1 MTRSRLDDCGSKG
14 AGEQTAGGQRAAPS
28 TAAGGAASGDAALR
42 ERMREQALRL
52 LEVRGRSRFELRGR
66 LLAKG
71 HPAAAVDALLERLG
85 ASGLLDDARF
95 ARDRARAML
104 RRKGWGPRKLAAD
117 LARRGVE
124 REQVDAAI
132 AEAYADA
139 GTDPAAIMRREVVK
153 RFGPDIL
160 DPDTAAKTRARAR
173 RFLLGRGFTPEA
185 VAELLDP
192 GDW

>member
-1 MTRSRLDDCGSKG
+1 MTRSRLEDSGSKG
-14 AGEQTAGGQRAAPS
+14 AGALCADP
-28 TAAGGAASGDAALR
+28 DDPALR
-42 ERMREQALRL
+42 ERIREQALRL

-71 HPAAAVDALLERLG
+71 HPAAAIDALLERLG

-139 GTDPAAIMRREVVK
+139 DTDPEAIMRREVVK

-160 DPDTAAKTRARAR
+160 APDSDPKRRASAR

-185 VAELLDP
+185 VADLLDP

>member
-1 MTRSRLDDCGSKG
+1 MTRSRFEDFGSQGTGEQRPGERRAGQQG
-14 AGEQTAGGQRAAPS
+14 AGS
-28 TAAGGAASGDAALR
+28 DDAAVR
-42 ERMREQALRL
+42 ERIREQALRL
-52 LEVRGRSRFELRGR
+52 LEVRGRSCFELRGR

-71 HPAAAVDALLERLG
+71 HPTAAVDALLERLCE
-85 ASGLLDDARF
+85 SGLLDDARF

-117 LARRGVE
+117 LARRGVD

-132 AEAYADA
+132 ADAYADA
-139 GTDPAAIMRREVVK
+139 DTDPAAIMRREVVK
-153 RFGPDIL
+153 RFGPDVL
-160 DPDTAAKTRARAR
+160 DPDADPKRRARAR

-185 VAELLDP
+185 VADLLDP